1 MSRPSDLLP
10 SFGTTGIGS
19 LPHTQLELGLQMALQ
34 VDIPFCPQLPV
45 GHPTELMIAEALE
58 GLPGLSVDG
67 EGGCTVDLAL
77 WESSRAAFGTSVE
90 GALSSGDLTRWE
102 PSPEACRAWK
112 PFLWEVEHRKL

>member
-67 EGGCTVDLAL
+67 EGGCTVDLAV
-77 WESSRAAFGTSVE
+77 WESSRADRSTCFSFR
-90 GALSSGDLTRWE
+90 LSFSFRG
-102 PSPEACRAWK
+102 
-112 PFLWEVEHRKL
+112 